1 MFVEVKE
8 QSYNISLAL
17 AVILFGGDKYMQVDK
32 PESKGSILV
41 IDDEKITLRNLM
53 HILKKSGYVTT
64 GTQSGKKALR
74 LIDEKEFDIVITD
87 LKMPKVDGQTI
98 LKRVKERYPETEVI
112 MITGYASV
120 ESAIECMKSGAY
132 TYIVKPFKIDE
143 VRKIISQAISKRRI
157 SLDNRAFRRHRE
169 KNPDIKIIAEDPAM
183 KRILEVA
190 RQVAASSCSVL
201 ITGESGTGKE
211 VLARYIHEMSARRDG
226 PLVAVNCGV
235 FAEELLS
242 NELFGHEKGAYTGAD
257 SVKKGLIEEANGGT
271 LFLDEITE
279 ITLQMQV
286 KLLRVIQE
294 REIMRVGGT
303 KPTKIDVRFLFAT
316 NRNIEKL
323 VEEEKFRHDLYYRI
337 NVVNIKLP
345 PLSERKKDISLLVHF
360 FIEKYSK
367 EAGKNVCSITPEAM
381 EMLKRYDYPG
391 NVRELENIIER
402 AVVLTKGDTI
412 DVDNLPD
419 LHVATFRPKRGE
431 LPSLEEQERNYI
443 KWVLDHTGWNRSRT
457 ADILN
462 IDRVSL
468 WRKIK
473 RYGLERCR

>member
-1 MFVEVKE
+1 MKV
-8 QSYNISLAL
+8 NDI
-17 AVILFGGDKYMQVDK
+17 
-32 PESKGSILV
+32 ESKGTILV
-41 IDDEKITLRNLM
+41 VDDERITLRNLQ
-53 HILKKSGYVTT
+53 HILKKSGYQTV
-64 GTQSGKKALR
+64 GTQSGKKALK
-74 LIDEKEFDIVITD
+74 LLDEHEFDVVLTD
-87 LKMPKVDGQTI
+87 LKMPRVDGQTI
-98 LKRVKERYPETEVI
+98 LKRVKKLYPETEVI

-120 ESAIECMKSGAY
+120 DSAIQCMSSGAY
-132 TYIVKPFKIDE
+132 TYIAKPFKIDE
-143 VRKIISQAISKRRI
+143 VKKIVDKAMSKRRHFQETEF
-157 SLDNRAFRRHRE
+157 LKKHLAT
-169 KNPDIKIIAEDPAM
+169 NPSTKIIAEDPSM

-190 RQVAASSCSVL
+190 RQVAVSSCSVL

-211 VLARYIHEMSARRDG
+211 VLARYIHEMSLRKDG

-257 SVKKGLIEEANGGT
+257 SAKKGLIEEANGGT

-279 ITLQMQV
+279 TTLQMQV

-303 KPTKIDVRFLFAT
+303 KPIKIDVRFLFAT

-323 VEEEKFRHDLYYRI
+323 VEQEKFRRDLYYRI

-345 PLSERKKDISLLVHF
+345 PLSERKKDIALLIHF
-360 FIEKYSK
+360 FIDKYSK
-367 EAGKNVCSITPEAM
+367 LAGKDVRFITPKAM
-381 EMLKRYDYPG
+381 EILKKYDYPG

-412 DVDNLPD
+412 DVNNLPD
-419 LHVATFRPKRGE
+419 LQVATFRPKRGE
-431 LPSLEEQERNYI
+431 LPSLEEQEKKYI
-443 KWVLDHTGWNRSRT
+443 KWVLDHTGWNKT
-457 ADILN
+457 KAADILN

-473 RYGLERCR
+473 RYGLEKN